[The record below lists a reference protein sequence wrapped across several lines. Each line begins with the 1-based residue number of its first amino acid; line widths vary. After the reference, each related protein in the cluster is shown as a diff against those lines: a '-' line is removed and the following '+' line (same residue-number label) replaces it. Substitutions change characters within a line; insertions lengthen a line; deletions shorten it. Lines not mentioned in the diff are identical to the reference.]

1 MTVYRAPQRDM
12 RFVLHEL
19 LAVEQLAALP
29 GFEEAS
35 PELVDQVIEEGARL
49 CENVLF
55 EVNRTG
61 DAGCIYENGVVRT
74 PDGFKDAYDAFVAG
88 GWTGLAA
95 DPEYGGQGLPKT
107 VKCVI
112 DEMVCSANLAFS
124 TYPGLSGGA
133 YHAISLH
140 ADDEL
145 KARYLPKLVE
155 GRWSG
160 TMCLTEPQC
169 GTDLGLIRTRAEPN
183 DDGSYALTGTK
194 IFISAGE
201 HDLSENIVHLV
212 LARLP
217 DAPKGIK
224 GISLFLVPKFLPR
237 ADGAGRSGATTGG
250 RPWEPAPGPRNGL
263 MCAGI
268 EHKMGL
274 SGSATCVMNFDAA
287 TGWLLGEPHRG
298 MRAMFTMMNDARL
311 EVGIQ
316 GLGVAETAY
325 QSAVAYARERLQG
338 RALNGAKN
346 PEKPA
351 DPILVHPDVRR
362 MLLTMRAVTEGE
374 RALAYWIGIA
384 IDRAARDPDPAA
396 RQAADDLVALM
407 TPIIKAYFTDQGSA
421 CTNLGVQV
429 MGGHGYIREWG
440 MEQLVRDARITQLYE
455 GANGIQALDLVGRKL
470 PAHYGRCLRTFF
482 HPVMAFIEQ
491 HQSDTALA
499 EFVLPLAKAFARL
512 QQITLHVAQAGLRN
526 PDEAGAASSDY
537 LRLFALVAMAY
548 MWARM
553 VQVAQAKLAAG
564 AGGEASF
571 YEAKIRTARFF
582 MTKLLP
588 ESGALFA
595 QIMAGG
601 APVMEFEDAAF

>member
-1 MTVYRAPQRDM
+1 MTVYVAPQRDM

-19 LAVEQLAALP
+19 LEVEKLALLP
-29 GFEEAS
+29 GYEEVSAD
-35 PELVDQVIEEGARL
+35 LVDQVVEEGAKL

-55 EVNRTG
+55 PINRSG
-61 DAGCIYENGVVRT
+61 DAAGCVYENGVVRT
-74 PDGFKDAYDAFVAG
+74 PDGFKEAYDAFVAG

-95 DPEYGGQGLPKT
+95 APEYGGQGLPKA

-140 ADDEL
+140 ADDGL
-145 KARYLPKLVE
+145 KTRYLPKLAE

-169 GTDLGLIRTRAEPN
+169 GTDLGLIRTRAEPAG
-183 DDGSYALTGTK
+183 DGSYALTGTK

-201 HDLSENIVHLV
+201 HDLSKNIIHLV

-237 ADGAGRSGATTGG
+237 ADGEA
-250 RPWEPAPGPRNGL
+250 GPRNGV

-274 SGSATCVMNFDAA
+274 SGSATCVMSFEQA
-287 TGWLLGEPHRG
+287 TGWLLGEPNRG

-338 RALNGAKN
+338 RALSGAKY

-362 MLLTMRAVTEGE
+362 MLLTMRATTEGA
-374 RALAYWIGIA
+374 RALAYWIGMA
-384 IDRAARDPDPAA
+384 IDRAAKDPDPAA

-421 CTNLGVQV
+421 VANLGVQV

-470 PAHYGRCLRTFF
+470 PAHYGRFLRTFF
-482 HPVMAFIEQ
+482 HPVMAFIER
-491 HQSDTALA
+491 HQSDAGLA

-512 QQITLHVAQAGLRN
+512 QQITLHVAQQGLRN

-537 LRLFALVAMAY
+537 LRLFALVAMAF
-548 MWARM
+548 MWTRM
-553 VQVAQAKLAAG
+553 VQVAKMKLAAG
-564 AGGEASF
+564 ADGDTSF

-588 ESGALFA
+588 ETGALFA

>member
-19 LAVEQLAALP
+19 LEIEQLAQLP
-29 GFEEAS
+29 GYEEAS
-35 PELVDQVIEEGARL
+35 PELVDQVIEEGAKL
-49 CENVLF
+49 CEGVLF
-55 EVNRTG
+55 PINRTG
-61 DAGCIYENGVVRT
+61 DAAGCTYENGVVRT
-74 PDGFKDAYDAFVAG
+74 PKGFKDAYDAFVAG

-95 DPEYGGQGLPKT
+95 APEYGGQGLPKT
-107 VKCVI
+107 VKCVV

-140 ADDEL
+140 GRDEL
-145 KARYLPKLVE
+145 KARYLPKLAE

-183 DDGSYALTGTK
+183 DDGSFALTGTK

-201 HDLSENIVHLV
+201 HDLSENIIHLV

-224 GISLFLVPKFLPR
+224 GISLFLVPKFLPKG
-237 ADGAGRSGATTGG
+237 DGEA
-250 RPWEPAPGPRNGL
+250 GPRNGL

-274 SGSATCVMNFDAA
+274 SGSATCVMNFERA

-338 RALNGAKN
+338 RALRGAQQ
-346 PEKPA
+346 PDSPA

-374 RALAYWIGIA
+374 RALAYWIGMA
-384 IDRAARDPDPAA
+384 IDRASKDPDPAA

-407 TPIIKAYFTDQGSA
+407 TPIIKAYLTDQGSA
-421 CTNLGVQV
+421 VANLGVQV
-429 MGGHGYIREWG
+429 MGGHGYIREHG

-482 HPVMAFIEQ
+482 HPVMAFIER
-491 HQSDTALA
+491 HQSDPGLA

-512 QQITLHVAQAGLRN
+512 QQITLHVAQQGLRN

-537 LRLFALVAMAY
+537 LRLFALVAMAF
-548 MWARM
+548 MWTRM
-553 VQVAQAKLAAG
+553 VQVAMGKLAAG
-564 AGGEASF
+564 ADGDASF

-588 ESGALFA
+588 ENGALFA

-601 APVMEFEDAAF
+601 APVMDFEDAAF

>member
-1 MTVYRAPQRDM
+1 
-12 RFVLHEL
+12 
-19 LAVEQLAALP
+19 
-29 GFEEAS
+29 
-35 PELVDQVIEEGARL
+35 
-49 CENVLF
+49 
-55 EVNRTG
+55 
-61 DAGCIYENGVVRT
+61 
-74 PDGFKDAYDAFVAG
+74 
-88 GWTGLAA
+88 
-95 DPEYGGQGLPKT
+95 
-107 VKCVI
+107 
-112 DEMVCSANLAFS
+112 
-124 TYPGLSGGA
+124 
-133 YHAISLH
+133 
-140 ADDEL
+140 
-145 KARYLPKLVE
+145 
-155 GRWSG
+155 
-160 TMCLTEPQC
+160 MCLTEPQC
-169 GTDLGLIRTRAEPN
+169 GTDLGLIRTRAEPA

-217 DAPKGIK
+217 DAPRGIK
-224 GISLFLVPKFLPR
+224 GISLFLVPKFLPK
-237 ADGAGRSGATTGG
+237 ADGEA
-250 RPWEPAPGPRNGL
+250 GPRNGV

-274 SGSATCVMNFDAA
+274 SGSATCVMNFERAK
-287 TGWLLGEPHRG
+287 GWLLGEPHRG

-338 RALNGAKN
+338 RALTGARH
-346 PEKPA
+346 PDKPA

-362 MLLTMRAVTEGE
+362 MLLTMRAVTEGA

-384 IDRAARDPDPAA
+384 IDRAARDPDPSA

-421 CTNLGVQV
+421 VTNLGVQV

-491 HQSDTALA
+491 HQARAELA

-512 QQITLHVAQAGLRN
+512 QQITLQVAQAGLRN

-548 MWARM
+548 VWARM
-553 VQVAQAKLAAG
+553 VEVAQAKLAGG
-564 AGGEASF
+564 ADGEASF

-595 QIMAGG
+595 QIMAG
-601 APVMEFEDAAF
+601 ATPVMDFEDAAF

>member
-1 MTVYRAPQRDM
+1 MTIYRAPQRDI

-19 LAVEQLAALP
+19 LGVDQLAQLP
-29 GFEEAS
+29 GYEEVS
-35 PELVDQVIEEGARL
+35 GELVAQVLEEGAKL
-49 CENVLF
+49 CEGVLF
-55 EVNRTG
+55 PINRAG
-61 DAGCIYENGVVRT
+61 DRGCVYENGVVRT
-74 PDGFKDAYDAFVAG
+74 PEGFKDAWNAFVAG

-95 DPEYGGQGLPKT
+95 DPQYGGQGLPKT
-107 VKCVI
+107 IKCVV

-124 TYPGLSGGA
+124 TYPGLTGGA

-145 KARYLPKLVE
+145 KARYLPKLAE

-183 DDGSYALTGTK
+183 GAGSYALTGTK

-224 GISLFLVPKFLPR
+224 GISLFLVPKFLPKD
-237 ADGAGRSGATTGG
+237 DGEA
-250 RPWEPAPGPRNGL
+250 GPRNGVS
-263 MCAGI
+263 CAGI

-274 SGSATCVMNFDAA
+274 AGSATCVMNFEAA

-338 RALNGAKN
+338 RSLSGAKQ

-362 MLLTMRAVTEGE
+362 MLLTMRAITEGE
-374 RALAYWIGIA
+374 RALGYWIGMA
-384 IDRAARDPDPAA
+384 IDRIARDPDPLA
-396 RQAADDLVALM
+396 RQAAEDLVALM

-491 HQSDTALA
+491 HQADAALA

-512 QQITLHVAQAGLRN
+512 QQITLHVAQTGLRN

-548 MWARM
+548 IWARM
-553 VQVAQAKLAAG
+553 AQVARARLSEG
-564 AGGEASF
+564 ADGDRSF
-571 YEAKIRTARFF
+571 YAAKIRTARFF

-588 ESGALFA
+588 ETGALFA
-595 QIMAGG
+595 QIMAGA
-601 APVMEFEDAAF
+601 APVMEFEDADF

>member
-19 LAVEQLAALP
+19 LGVEQLAQLP
-29 GFEEAS
+29 GYEEVS
-35 PELVDQVIEEGARL
+35 GELIDQVIEEGAKL
-49 CENVLF
+49 CEGVLF
-55 EVNRTG
+55 PINRAG
-61 DAGCIYENGVVRT
+61 DRGCVYENGVVRT

-107 VKCVI
+107 LKCVV

-140 ADDEL
+140 ADAEL
-145 KARYLPKLVE
+145 KARYLPKLAE

-183 DDGSYALTGTK
+183 GDGSHALTGTK

-224 GISLFLVPKFLPR
+224 GISLFLVPKFLPKD
-237 ADGAGRSGATTGG
+237 DGEA
-250 RPWEPAPGPRNGL
+250 GPRNGV

-274 SGSATCVMNFDAA
+274 AGSATCVMNFDAA

-338 RALNGAKN
+338 RALTGAKQ
-346 PEKPA
+346 PERPA

-362 MLLTMRAVTEGE
+362 MLLTMRALTEGE
-374 RALAYWIGIA
+374 RALAYWIGMA
-384 IDRAARDPDPAA
+384 IDRAAREPDPLA
-396 RQAADDLVALM
+396 RQAAEDLVALM
-407 TPIIKAYFTDQGSA
+407 TPIVKAYFTDQGSA

-491 HQSDTALA
+491 HQADAALA

-512 QQITLHVAQAGLRN
+512 QQITLHVAQTGLRN

-548 MWARM
+548 IWARM
-553 VQVAQAKLAAG
+553 AQIAQARLAAG
-564 AGGEASF
+564 ADGESSF
-571 YEAKIRTARFF
+571 YAAKIRTARFF

-588 ESGALFA
+588 ESSALFA
-595 QIMAGG
+595 QIMAGA
-601 APVMEFEDAAF
+601 APVMEFQDADF